1 MYMNNIKKCEYNPT
15 TNSILVW
22 HADDYVFRIDCTWIE
37 FSLKTTTSVLRN
49 LHRLRAENP
58 LQYVNLYVSGEMQTY
73 CDIEEE
79 IIRGMFGRIVQGYL
93 RQGYSKKE
101 AEIKAKEF
109 FCNNEKD
116 T

>member
-1 MYMNNIKKCEYNPT
+1 MLMNNIKKCEYNPT

-22 HADDYVFRIDCTWIE
+22 HADDYAFRIDCTWIE
-37 FSLKTTTSVLRN
+37 FSLKTTASVLRN
-49 LHRLRAENP
+49 LHRLREENP
-58 LQYVNLYVSGEMQTY
+58 LQYVTLYVSGEMQTY

-93 RQGYSKKE
+93 RQGYNKRE

-109 FCNNEKD
+109 FNNN

>member
-1 MYMNNIKKCEYNPT
+1 MNITQQLIQYLYGMPMIMP
-15 TNSILVW
+15 S
-22 HADDYVFRIDCTWIE
+22 E
-37 FSLKTTTSVLRN
+37 FSLKTTASVLRN
-49 LHRLRAENP
+49 LHRLREENP

-93 RQGYSKKE
+93 RQGYNKRE

-109 FCNNEKD
+109 FNNN